1 MRRSPCVCKG
11 TKSNRDA
18 VGARVTIE
26 TDVGRV
32 TRIVTAGSG
41 FLSQHSKELV
51 LGLGK
56 SQRIVKAT
64 IAWPSGTVQTLAN
77 LPLNQRSWIEEGVD
91 AIRSEPFKKA
101 SVPSTAPAKQR
112 RMRSDAKRSDPGTWL
127 YQPFP
132 APDFTLR
139 GLDGQE
145 YSLSAMAGKP
155 VLVCFFAS
163 WAPPSLATIQDLS
176 KQRQALSAAGA
187 SVLAVAVD
195 PPADEAKVKTSTQGV
210 AVPVMIAGEEVAGT
224 YNVLHRYLFD
234 RREDLGLPTAFLIDA
249 KGEIVKVYKAPMAA
263 CADRPGHP
271 EDRRAGIRATG
282 ASGSLPWNVPRKAR

>member
-1 MRRSPCVCKG
+1 MAPRSSPQLRLFRNDFASGNASVALRLKG

-32 TRIVTAGSG
+32 TRIVSAGSG

-64 IAWPSGTVQTLAN
+64 ITWPSGTVQTLSN
-77 LPLNQRSWIEEGVD
+77 LPLNQRSWIEEGID

-101 SVPSTAPAKQR
+101 SVPSTAPGNTLHA
-112 RMRSDAKRSDPGTWL
+112 SDAKAIDPGTWL

-132 APDFTLR
+132 APDFSLH

-145 YSLSAMAGKP
+145 YSLSAMSGKP

-176 KQRQALSAAGA
+176 KRA
-187 SVLAVAVD
+187 
-195 PPADEAKVKTSTQGV
+195 P
-210 AVPVMIAGEEVAGT
+210 GT
-224 YNVLHRYLFD
+224 D
-234 RREDLGLPTAFLIDA
+234 RGR
-249 KGEIVKVYKAPMAA
+249 
-263 CADRPGHP
+263 CN
-271 EDRRAGIRATG
+271 RAGRRRR
-282 ASGSLPWNVPRKAR
+282 SARRRGESEDVDAGRCSAGDDCR